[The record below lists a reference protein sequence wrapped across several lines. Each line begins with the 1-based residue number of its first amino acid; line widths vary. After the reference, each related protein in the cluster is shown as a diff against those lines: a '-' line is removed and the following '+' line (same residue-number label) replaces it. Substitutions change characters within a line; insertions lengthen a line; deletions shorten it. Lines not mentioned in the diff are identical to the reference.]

1 MNHVVKRVV
10 AAEVAS
16 IHVSLQQNYARRCVT
31 IPVAGSTWII
41 AVMSRGIEFV
51 RPCPAAAQYQVT
63 RVARARHL
71 DPSSLRALIV
81 AHTHLRQWGI
91 FGEPRVN
98 VLELNLALS
107 KL

>member
-51 RPCPAAAQYQVT
+51 RPCPAAAQYQL
-63 RVARARHL
+63 RHL
-71 DPSSLRALIV
+71 HRRSGSRKRSLTIRTFGLPS
-81 AHTHLRQWGI
+81 
-91 FGEPRVN
+91 FP
-98 VLELNLALS
+98 LS
-107 KL
+107 ASCF